1 MYRCGNLKV
10 LISTF
15 PFAER
20 DRTPLDLLE
29 KYSINYVI
37 NPFGHKLTEE
47 ELISLIGDFDAIIA
61 GTEPITDRVMAHA
74 SKLKLIS
81 RVGIGLD
88 SVDLLSAKN
97 RNIAVS
103 YTPDAPSEAVAELT
117 LGLML
122 ASLRSIH
129 VANNEM
135 HCGEW
140 YRHTGRRLSECVV
153 GIIGVGRIGSKVLH
167 HLSGFNC
174 KKVMLNDLHITIEQE
189 SDMDVEWHTKDD
201 ILRTADVITLH
212 VPLTRQTK
220 SMITRAELEMMKP
233 DGILINT
240 ARGGIIDEVDL
251 YNVLM
256 EDHLGGIAIDT
267 FETEPYKGRLA
278 TIDRCLLT
286 AHMGSMSADCRARM
300 EIEATQE
307 AVRLI
312 SGETLI
318 SMAPLEEYENQR

>member
-153 GIIGVGRIGSKVLH
+153 GIIGVGRIGSMVLH

-174 KKVMLNDLHITIEQE
+174 KKVMLNDLYITIEKE

-233 DGILINT
+233 DAILINT

>member
-174 KKVMLNDLHITIEQE
+174 KKVMLNDLYITIEKE

-233 DGILINT
+233 DAILINT

-318 SMAPLEEYENQR
+318 SMAPLEEYDNQR